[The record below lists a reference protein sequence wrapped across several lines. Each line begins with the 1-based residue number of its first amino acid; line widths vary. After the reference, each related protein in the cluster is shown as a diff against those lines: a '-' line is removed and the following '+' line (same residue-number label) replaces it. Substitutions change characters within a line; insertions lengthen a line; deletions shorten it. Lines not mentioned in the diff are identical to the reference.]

1 MGSQLNLHGKTNKG
15 IKKTDLKIHLHTL
28 FTKIKLSKMIKFNT
42 MQKHYKKLLILSV
55 LSFVILAFCTDLSK
69 LPPTAGPL
77 LILSPSQNYGS
88 FPLAVSFY
96 VKAIPSRGKMK
107 YLIIDYG
114 DNTQK
119 SILENLKDGET
130 TLQHTYERFGI
141 FEVKLYGMD
150 ESGSNEV
157 KTSII
162 TNDSPQIINFQ
173 AYKDE
178 EFLEPTSSFSLGDT
192 VYIKAICKDSNGIGK
207 VIIDWGDNSYD
218 EKEKDCSSSH
228 IYKEAGD
235 FTIKIYVSDDNKFAP
250 YPLSSY
256 AEVKIGIFIS
266 GSSPKNFPPIIDGF
280 IEKIDNKLTQTNIVA
295 GMSPLTVSVL
305 IAVEDPEG
313 DEIKE
318 LAVDWGNGKSDLISA
333 TGSKYFT
340 RKSHTYETG
349 GIFQITVSAKD
360 SFGKK
365 GMKKI
370 ATVSVAKQAPII
382 SVESKAQ
389 DNQNPS
395 GKTYTNSATIENY
408 IITFDVSLY
417 RVFVLIE
424 GNLTDGGQE
433 IFIKEL
439 YPSAISGLKA
449 NTYSF
454 SVNYAGDY
462 KVTFYAVSDID
473 LDIPSEIYCSSSISL
488 CSTYKGKLEN
498 AKIKNSSSFSFKL
511 VYQ

>member
-1 MGSQLNLHGKTNKG
+1 
-15 IKKTDLKIHLHTL
+15 
-28 FTKIKLSKMIKFNT
+28 

-256 AEVKIGIFIS
+256 AEVKIGIFIG

-280 IEKIDNKLTQTNIVA
+280 IEKFDSELTQTTIVA
-295 GMSPLTVSVL
+295 GISPLSVSVL

-318 LAVDWGNGKSDLISA
+318 LAVDWGDGKSDPIPA
-333 TGSKYFT
+333 TGSKYVA
-340 RKSHTYETG
+340 RKSHTYENA

-365 GMKKI
+365 GVRKI
-370 ATVSVAKQAPII
+370 AIVSVAKQAPII
-382 SVESKAQ
+382 SVEPKAQ

-395 GKTYTNSATIENY
+395 EKTYTNSATIENY

-424 GNLTDGGQE
+424 GNNLPGGGQE

-454 SVNYAGDY
+454 SVTYAGDY

-473 LDIPSEIYCSSSISL
+473 LDIPNKIYCSSSMSCFNNYCTGEIKSISL

-498 AKIKNSSSFSFKL
+498 AKIKNSSSFSFRL